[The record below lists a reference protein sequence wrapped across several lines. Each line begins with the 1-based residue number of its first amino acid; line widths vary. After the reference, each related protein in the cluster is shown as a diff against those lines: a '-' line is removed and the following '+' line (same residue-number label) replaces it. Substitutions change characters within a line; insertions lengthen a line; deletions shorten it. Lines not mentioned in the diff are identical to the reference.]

1 MHGAAMMRF
10 LPALAA
16 QRAHI
21 DHFPRDAY
29 GDFRRGNSFD
39 GRADGRMHNGQAII
53 RHAPRRRAL
62 TEAVFLADPITPT

>member
-39 GRADGRMHNGQAII
+39 GRADGRMHNGQAI
-53 RHAPRRRAL
+53 
-62 TEAVFLADPITPT
+62 